1 MSFRTL
7 RTPRLTERY
16 TSDGYRPDRTITDY
30 LDDVTART
38 PEQVAL
44 IDARRYTTHGEL
56 GRQVDRCVLGLP
68 EDSDLA
74 VEEASG

>member
-1 MSFRTL
+1 M
-7 RTPRLTERY
+7 TERY

-30 LDDVTART
+30 LDDVTAPT
-38 PEQVAL
+38 PKKIAL
-44 IDARRYTTHGEL
+44 IDARQHATHGEL
-56 GRQVDRCVLGLP
+56 ERQVDHCALGLP

>member
-1 MSFRTL
+1 
-7 RTPRLTERY
+7 LTERY

-38 PEQVAL
+38 PEKIAL
-44 IDARRYTTHGEL
+44 IDARHHATHGEL
-56 GRQVDRCVLGLP
+56 EREVDRCALGLP